1 MLVKDKLQKSIE
13 DAVYNAMKS
22 AMTEMMNATTG
33 CVNEDGKVIKEFKS
47 DEIVETFAKEA
58 KSCASDIAT
67 AIDDYIKSATI
78 TLNAGTLMTPMP
90 TLISPAGPVTGV
102 ITLAAPTVLSNSIT

>member
-13 DAVYNAMKS
+13 DALEKAMKEAFAATFEIDS
-22 AMTEMMNATTG
+22 A
-33 CVNEDGKVIKEFKS
+33 EDSDVQGKI
-47 DEIVETFAKEA
+47 DEAKKKISEKFAEKA
-58 KSCASDIAT
+58 KSCAADIAT

-90 TLISPAGPVTGV
+90 TLISPAGPVTGA